1 MDRKGEIT
9 IFLAM
14 ILVSVCALLCGLA
27 ESVRTAG
34 ARCYLRMA
42 ADSAVDS
49 LMAQYHRELWDRY
62 RILGLEYDSQDT
74 LENELEGFLTPYME
88 AGNWYPMKLSKVRT
102 EDIITLTE
110 GGGRY
115 LEQEILDYMK
125 YGLFDT
131 DWDELDE
138 AGAGELLEAW
148 KEGGSV
154 NRLSDLYSAHSREA
168 VRLEK
173 ALENINSRLDSQKE
187 YWSQAMQCLEGLDGQ
202 GFITRAKKVIKELER
217 LPSLVGIYENRADQL
232 RERLDESREKYG
244 KEQANLSPEVQA
256 ALEDEIAQYEAY
268 VDKDGQ
274 RRQEVIRLREYAP
287 DRIAWIQDVIRDAED
302 VMEYIDNWE
311 PDDEDDELDEA
322 ALWKPCLLYTSRCV

>member
-131 DWDELDE
+131 DWEEPVYASALFP
-138 AGAGELLEAW
+138 
-148 KEGGSV
+148 
-154 NRLSDLYSAHSREA
+154 RLQQFPCSR
-168 VRLEK
+168 
-173 ALENINSRLDSQKE
+173 
-187 YWSQAMQCLEGLDGQ
+187 
-202 GFITRAKKVIKELER
+202 FIQLIPIRIK
-217 LPSLVGIYENRADQL
+217 
-232 RERLDESREKYG
+232 
-244 KEQANLSPEVQA
+244 
-256 ALEDEIAQYEAY
+256 
-268 VDKDGQ
+268 
-274 RRQEVIRLREYAP
+274 
-287 DRIAWIQDVIRDAED
+287 
-302 VMEYIDNWE
+302 
-311 PDDEDDELDEA
+311 
-322 ALWKPCLLYTSRCV
+322 